1 MHSVQSYLEGLS
13 SPELKGVLWG
23 WNDRSLS
30 MTEEDVGRI
39 VDILRSRN
47 DLDLETAAAVEKR
60 LEATQQESLCS
71 KPPYFLR

>member
-1 MHSVQSYLEGLS
+1 MHTVQSYLQGLS

-30 MTEEDVGRI
+30 MTEEDAGRI

-47 DLDLETAAAVEKR
+47 DLDPETAAAVEKR
-60 LEATQQESLCS
+60 LKATQQEPLCS
-71 KPPYFLR
+71 KPPYLLR